1 MQRTELTKNK
11 LTLPFPTEPSTAFY
25 REIALCTLNSSEF
38 HQKKNP
44 KNTQEKHVI
53 NYMELLAKVLRL
65 WVVVL
70 QHLCVTPA
78 SIRHQVSLG

>member
-38 HQKKNP
+38 HQKK
-44 KNTQEKHVI
+44 KNKKHPRKACYKLYGIISKSFEIVGCC
-53 NYMELLAKVLRL
+53 LATP
-65 WVVVL
+65 
-70 QHLCVTPA
+70 LCDT
-78 SIRHQVSLG
+78 S